1 LPKRNSRQSEA
12 AVVESG
18 ALVAAIMRNP
28 REFVGIVMAVAA
40 TVMIFVN
47 AMFLQHGPH
56 PAPILATRPATVPET
71 SPAGRA
77 QLVAEI
83 QGALADKGFYDGT
96 IDGVWGG
103 MTDAALRDFAQAAGL
118 SIRSEAN
125 GDLLRT
131 IRASKVRAPRVNSTS
146 SDPIARLLAP
156 SKRVVAVQRALSD
169 FGYGQVKPTGI
180 PDPATRAAIEKFER
194 DHRLPVTGQVSDQL
208 VRALAAM
215 TGRPLE

>member
-1 LPKRNSRQSEA
+1 
-12 AVVESG
+12 
-18 ALVAAIMRNP
+18 MRNP

-40 TVMIFVN
+40 TDMIFVN

-56 PAPILATRPATVPET
+56 PAPILATRPMTAAPQTNGV
-71 SPAGRA
+71 GRA
-77 QLVAEI
+77 ELVAEI
-83 QGALADKGFYDGT
+83 QRALADKGFYDGT

-125 GDLLRT
+125 GDLLSIIT
-131 IRASKVRAPRVNSTS
+131 ASKVRAPRIKSTS
-146 SDPIARLLAP
+146 SDPIAQLLAP
-156 SKRVVAVQRALSD
+156 SKRVLAVQRALSD
-169 FGYGQVKPTGI
+169 FGYGQIKPTGI
-180 PDPATRAAIEKFER
+180 PDAATRAAIEKFER

>member
-1 LPKRNSRQSEA
+1 ME
-12 AVVESG
+12 VVERG
-18 ALVAAIMRNP
+18 ALAAAIMRNP

-56 PAPILATRPATVPET
+56 PAPILATRPMTAAPQTNGV
-71 SPAGRA
+71 GRA
-77 QLVAEI
+77 ELVAEI
-83 QGALADKGFYDGT
+83 QRALADKGFYDGT

-125 GDLLRT
+125 GDLLRIIT
-131 IRASKVRAPRVNSTS
+131 ASKVRAPRIKSTS
-146 SDPIARLLAP
+146 SDPIAQLLAP
-156 SKRVVAVQRALSD
+156 SKRVLAVQRALSD
-169 FGYGQVKPTGI
+169 FGYGQIKPTGI
-180 PDPATRAAIEKFER
+180 PDAATRAAIEKFER

>member
-1 LPKRNSRQSEA
+1 VE
-12 AVVESG
+12 VVERG
-18 ALVAAIMRNP
+18 ALAAAIMRNP

-40 TVMIFVN
+40 TIMIFVN

-56 PAPILATRPATVPET
+56 PAPILATRPMTAAPQTNVV
-71 SPAGRA
+71 GRA
-77 QLVAEI
+77 ELVAEI
-83 QGALADKGFYDGT
+83 QRALADKGFYDGT

-125 GDLLRT
+125 GDLLRIIT
-131 IRASKVRAPRVNSTS
+131 ASKVRAPRIKSTS
-146 SDPIARLLAP
+146 SDPIAQLLAP
-156 SKRVVAVQRALSD
+156 SKRVLAVQRALSD
-169 FGYGQVKPTGI
+169 FGYGQIKPTGI
-180 PDPATRAAIEKFER
+180 PDAATRAAIEKFER

>member
-1 LPKRNSRQSEA
+1 M
-12 AVVESG
+12 VERG
-18 ALVAAIMRNP
+18 ALAAAIMRNP

-56 PAPILATRPATVPET
+56 PAPILATRPMTAVAET

-83 QGALADKGFYDGT
+83 QRALAGKGFYDGAV
-96 IDGVWGG
+96 DGVWGG

-118 SIRSEAN
+118 SIRSEAS
-125 GDLLRT
+125 GDLLRA
-131 IRASKVRAPRVNSTS
+131 IKASNVRAPNAPPASN
-146 SDPIARLLAP
+146 DPIAQLLAP
-156 SKRVVAVQRALSD
+156 SKRVLAVQRALSD
-169 FGYGQVKPTGI
+169 FGYGQIKPTGV
-180 PDPATRAAIEKFER
+180 PDTATRVAIEKFER
-194 DHRLPVTGQVSDQL
+194 DHRLPVTGKLSDQL
-208 VRALAAM
+208 VRSLAAM